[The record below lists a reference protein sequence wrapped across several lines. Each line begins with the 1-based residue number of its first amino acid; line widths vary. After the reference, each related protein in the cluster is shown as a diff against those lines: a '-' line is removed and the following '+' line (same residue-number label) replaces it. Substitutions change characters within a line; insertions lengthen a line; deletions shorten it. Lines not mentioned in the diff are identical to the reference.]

1 MYLKAVIT
9 NVESW
14 KKRLEIEVPEEEVL
28 PVVEKTYRE
37 FQKNARIDGFRKG
50 KAPLSI
56 IKKRYEDDVKAD
68 AADDMIKKYFAMA
81 VDEHELPIVAPGVI
95 QDVHFQEGEPF
106 KFVADV
112 EVEPEVKVGHYKGIK
127 AEKLKVEIKP
137 EDVDRV
143 VDTFLEQRAEWEI
156 VEGGAN
162 KGDMIEGDVQALD
175 AEGIPVIGQKWENRG
190 FILGE
195 PPLGNLVEEQLLTV
209 QAGDERRFK
218 ITPPVEEGED
228 PSTAEEQHYSISVKT
243 VKAKKLP
250 AIDDEFVK
258 TLGDFENVE
267 AFRKRI
273 RENLEARQTEE
284 SEKML
289 KEQLIDEIIKKN
301 DFTLPPAMIEHSLEH
316 LWEDYQ
322 KQKYRYY
329 TEEQFK
335 EQNRPNV
342 EWNLKWE
349 MIWPKI
355 AEAETLEV
363 SDEEIETEIDKMAA
377 IDAKEEKKIRL
388 LFKDPSRR
396 NRLKST
402 LQEKKVFDFLT
413 EHAKIK
419 EISKKPEKNK

>member
-1 MYLKAVIT
+1 MKAVIT

-28 PVVEKTYRE
+28 PVVEKTYRD

-68 AADDMIKKYFAMA
+68 AADDIIKKFFAKA
-81 VDEHELPIVAPGVI
+81 VDENEIPIVAPGVI
-95 QDVHFQEGEPF
+95 QDVHFNDGEPF
-106 KFVADV
+106 KFVAEV
-112 EVEPEVKVGHYKGIK
+112 EVEPEVKAGHYKGVK
-127 AEKLKVEIKP
+127 AEKLKVDVKS
-137 EDVDRV
+137 EDVDKV
-143 VDTFLEQRAEWEI
+143 VESILEQRAEWNP
-156 VEGGAN
+156 VEGGAG

-175 AEGIPVIGQKWENRG
+175 ASGVPVIGQKWENRG

-195 PPLGNLVEEQLLTV
+195 PPLGNLVEDQLLAI
-209 QAGDERRFK
+209 QAGDEKRFK
-218 ITPPVEEGED
+218 ISAPVEEGKD
-228 PSTAEEQHYSISVKT
+228 PSTAEEQHYSITVKN

-250 AIDDEFVK
+250 TLDDEFAK
-258 TLGDFENVE
+258 TLGDFETVE
-267 AFRKRI
+267 AFQKRI
-273 RENLEARQTEE
+273 RENLEAQQTEE

-289 KEQLIDEIIKKN
+289 RQQLIDEIIKKN
-301 DFTLPPAMIEHSLEH
+301 DFTLPPSMVQHSLEH

-322 KQKYRYY
+322 KQKYTYY

-349 MIWPKI
+349 LIWPKI
-355 AEAETLEV
+355 AETETLEV
-363 SDEEIETEIDKMAA
+363 SDEEIEAEIDKMAA
-377 IDAKEEKKIRL
+377 IDEKEEKKIRL
-388 LFKDPSRR
+388 LFKDPQRR
-396 NRLKST
+396 NRLVSN
-402 LQEKKVFDFLT
+402 LREKKVFDFLT

-419 EISKKPEKNK
+419 EITKKPEKNK